1 MIIKIKL
8 EDNIKDFEVKD
19 MEDLVSQVTQQL
31 KDSDG
36 NNLSE
41 DDKLNAKWMDVYL
54 LQKKIKLEEGMILNL
69 NCSIKNDNLVR
80 NNGFF
85 GMIMTAEYV
94 CEVRYFRDLR
104 PNLLAVM
111 QRIVFVHKKTAAF
124 DRRMMDKKED
134 LLGILLFSFFFQHF
148 QLII

>member
-85 GMIMTAEYV
+85 GMIG
-94 CEVRYFRDLR
+94 
-104 PNLLAVM
+104 NL
-111 QRIVFVHKKTAAF
+111 I
-124 DRRMMDKKED
+124 RRKRKPWTEFI
-134 LLGILLFSFFFQHF
+134 LKPCIENKNNLGINFNSAAAGVTT
-148 QLII
+148 IILAKRGRYYKW